1 MRLRLQVQGYNLVER
16 MYLRRIC
23 VFKQKLSRLVY
34 METILDENGDFS
46 GRNFLEICENMIY
59 KISVIA
65 LFILLY
71 AVFYLIRL

>member
-59 KISVIA
+59 KISVLA

>member
-34 METILDENGDFS
+34 METILNENGDFS

-59 KISVIA
+59 KISVLA

>member
-59 KISVIA
+59 KISVLA
-65 LFILLY
+65 LFVLLY

>member
-23 VFKQKLSRLVY
+23 VFKQKLLRLVY

-59 KISVIA
+59 KISVLA
-65 LFILLY
+65 LFVLLY